1 MKISRLV
8 PSLAAA
14 LLVIVSAVASQAQ
27 DGPLRRAGRALDN
40 AGKNV
45 RNRVEGEI
53 VRGQIS
59 TGERDLLARVHNRIR
74 WDKQLV
80 ASVLEIVVQA
90 DGSVILRGS
99 VLDQAAKDRAVDLA
113 QSTVG
118 VTKVIDELGISKEVR
133 VIESA
138 PASPGRVITTP
149 PTTVIV
155 PSETKVIVPAEPKVI
170 TPDVPR

>member
-1 MKISRLV
+1 MKMPKLL
-8 PSLAAA
+8 PSLTAA
-14 LLVIVSAVASQAQ
+14 LLVVVTAVASQAQ
-27 DGPLRRAGRALDN
+27 DGPLRKAGRALDN

-45 RNRVEGEI
+45 RNRVEGEF

-59 TGERDLLARVHNRIR
+59 ADERDLLARIHNRIR

-90 DGSVILRGS
+90 DNSVILRGS

-118 VTKVIDELGISKEVR
+118 VTKVIDELAIGKEVR
-133 VIESA
+133 VIEAA
-138 PASPGRVITTP
+138 PARVITTP
-149 PTTVIV
+149 PTTVVI
-155 PSETKVIVPAEPKVI
+155 PGETRVIPAEPRVIVPK
-170 TPDVPR
+170 